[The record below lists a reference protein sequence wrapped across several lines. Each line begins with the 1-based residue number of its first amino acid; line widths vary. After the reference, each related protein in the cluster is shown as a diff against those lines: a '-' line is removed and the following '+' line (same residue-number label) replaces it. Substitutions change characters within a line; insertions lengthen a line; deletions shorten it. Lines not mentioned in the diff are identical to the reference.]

1 MALDSAFAG
10 KSVLQQEAADL
21 MEIDSM
27 SSDHDSIPDPYQGM
41 SQADIDAAK
50 AAVPYVPANR
60 PGPTAGPKAVLA
72 DAAAHADDQR
82 RGVCTCSIPRSVHSS
97 TRTHVVPPRPHT
109 ALHCPPP
116 TTA

>member
-82 RGVCTCSIPRSVHSS
+82 REVCTCSIPRPVCAAEAC
-97 TRTHVVPPRPHT
+97 VPPRPHT
-109 ALHCPPP
+109 AFRYHSVNEPS
-116 TTA
+116 